1 MRRIEIDHEKT
12 DKRATKRLRET
23 RVRQTFRDLEIHN
36 DRNKTKS
43 GQTEQ

>member
-1 MRRIEIDHEKT
+1 MKRRIRELK
-12 DKRATKRLRET
+12 KRLRET